1 MVRLPRRLALALAAM
16 LLALAV
22 AAPAGAAPVL
32 EQNFEGGLGGWT
44 ATGFWHAQANP
55 QTIAVKSPEI
65 NPGMVT
71 IPGGTLPPAFSGSQA
86 AWFGEAS
93 TGTFCGPG
101 WAFDREPKSGCR
113 SNVTSYTG
121 TLTSP
126 SFSLNGAL
134 SAILR
139 FRSWWE
145 IEGVNADNYD
155 IMQVEFSRD
164 GGTSWTSAGRLNPAD
179 NPAGRHDQSYS
190 NNGLGVEP
198 GWKEYL
204 VDLSPAINSAN
215 VKVRFAFNTSDALY
229 NGFRGW
235 LVDDVVVSTPFDA
248 GAPIIRDVTT
258 CNGLQ
263 PAPIWIAHGVNFVQG
278 SRVFVDGAQVLDA
291 SIPASDRIELRAGL
305 AGSHTI
311 RVVSPNGT
319 EGNLLPFAAGNC
331 AAQAPGPSGAEKR
344 PTQTQV
350 FCNYI
355 VLTETD
361 TCTATVADATGG
373 GRIPTGTVRFSSA
386 NGGGFLFGDTCQL
399 RQTPL
404 STVSACT
411 IEGFKPPRGRPLAV
425 TGSYSGDGGL
435 NPSAGATQFLLAS
448 PGSGVYL
455 QTIQPF
461 RAFGAPNGPQNPQ
474 ITVTID
480 NPVSGTTIDSDASL
494 SANGGICDAGFGRG
508 GRASASSALIA
519 DASPL
524 AGIAKAK
531 KGRGK
536 AKGRRGRKRFKV
548 PGLKYKAP
556 KVKRI
561 DAVVSSKVV
570 RGAKAGKVKVKLKF
584 KRRALVRKFGR
595 RKQLKLVVRISLDF
609 KRGKRATVWQAITL
623 KRVGRRFVVVR
634 GRGDGKAAAVAS
646 ALNARAATSAQ
657 ARAAQT
663 GAVHKWVGS
672 NDCTTLTVAAQ
683 FDQGDNQAPLVGFFW
698 QGEMMC
704 VAAPAAPLA
713 YGPPNGVRGTITSA
727 NSVTFSMAEF
737 TNPGYDLSGTLYSGS
752 AAVSGR
758 IGGLFADGRACQALA
773 PPVLTQVQ

>member
-1 MVRLPRRLALALAAM
+1 MVMLARRASLALAVVMLALAA
-16 LLALAV
+16 AV
-22 AAPAGAAPVL
+22 PAGAAPVL
-32 EQNFEGGLGGWT
+32 QEGFEGGLGGWT
-44 ATGFWHAQANP
+44 STGYWHAQANP
-55 QTIAVKSPEI
+55 QNIAVKAPEI

-71 IPGGTLPPAFSGSQA
+71 IPGGTLPPAFGGSQA
-86 AWFGEAS
+86 AWYGEAS

-101 WAFDREPKSGCR
+101 WSVSQAPKSGCTSTG
-113 SNVTSYTG
+113 SNSG

-126 SFSLNGAL
+126 AFNLTGAL
-134 SAILR
+134 SAIMR

-155 IMQVEFSRD
+155 LMQVDVSRD
-164 GGTSWTSAGRLNPAD
+164 GGTSWASVGKLNPAD

-190 NNGLGVEP
+190 NNGLAAEP

-204 VDLSPAINSAN
+204 VDLSSAIGSSN
-215 VKVRFAFNTSDALY
+215 VKVRFSFNTSDHLY

-235 LVDDVVVSTPFDA
+235 LVDDVTISTPFDA
-248 GAPIIRDVTT
+248 GAPIVREVTT
-258 CNGLQ
+258 CTGLQ
-263 PAPIWIAHGVNFVQG
+263 PAPIWVAHGTSFVQG
-278 SRVFVDGAQVLDA
+278 SRVFVDGVHDVTA

-305 AGSHTI
+305 AGAHTI

-331 AAQAPGPSGAEKR
+331 AGQGPGPSGEQKR
-344 PTQTQV
+344 PSAIQV

-355 VLTETD
+355 VLSETD

-373 GRIPTGTVRFSSA
+373 GRIPTGTVRFASA
-386 NGGGFLFGDTCQL
+386 NGGAFTFGDTCTL

-411 IEGFKPPRGRPLAV
+411 IEGFRPPRGRPLSV

-435 NPSAGATQFLLAS
+435 LPTAGATQFLMAA
-448 PGSGVYL
+448 PGSGAYL

-474 ITVTID
+474 ITVTVD
-480 NPVSGTTIDSDASL
+480 NPVRGTTIDSDASL
-494 SANGGICDAGFGRG
+494 STNGGVCEAGFS
-508 GRASASSALIA
+508 RATASSALA
-519 DASPL
+519 GGPL
-524 AGIAKAK
+524 AIAAAK
-531 KGRGK
+531 R
-536 AKGRRGRKRFKV
+536 GRRKPRRITV

-556 KVKRI
+556 KAKRI
-561 DAVVSSKVV
+561 NAVVVSKVT
-570 RGAKAGKVKVKLKF
+570 RGAKAGKVRVKLKF
-584 KRRALVRKFGR
+584 NRRTLVKKFGR
-595 RKQLKLVVRISLDF
+595 RRQLKLVVRIVLDF
-609 KRGKRATVWQAITL
+609 KRGQTATVWQALTL
-623 KRVGRRFVVVR
+623 KKVGGRFKVVR
-634 GRGDGKAAAVAS
+634 SKGDAKATAVAAASAGRGSVG
-646 ALNARAATSAQ
+646 

-663 GAVHKWVGS
+663 GAIHRWVGS
-672 NDCTTLTVAAQ
+672 NDCTTLSVAAQ

-698 QGEMMC
+698 QGSMMC
-704 VAAPAAPLA
+704 VDAPAAPLN

-727 NSVTFSMAEF
+727 DSVTFSMAEL
-737 TNPGYDLSGTLYSGS
+737 TNPGYTLSGTLYSGS

-773 PPVLTQVQ
+773 PPVLTQVS